1 MHNKLSEIFDGIN
14 FLRTLTLRKL
24 LNYVLIQFSF
34 FASRIFRKPIHMG
47 MPVSISVEPTTSCN
61 LRCPECPSGLRQFSR
76 PQGKIAADG
85 FRRVIDQLKGRLMY
99 LILYFQGEPFL
110 NPEFLEMVK
119 YASQNNVYTATS
131 TNGHF
136 LDNENARKVV
146 ESGLDRLIISVDG
159 IDQETYEKYRKGG
172 DLNAVLTG
180 IQNLTKW
187 KKQLKSSRPFIIL
200 QFLVL
205 KTNEDQIPEIK
216 RLSKDLQLDRLELKT
231 AQIYNYETDTELIPD
246 SSKYS
251 RYIKGQDEK
260 WKLKRPIRNH
270 CFRMWSGSVIT
281 WDGRVVPCCFDKDA
295 THQLGNLET
304 HSFKEVWR
312 STAYYDFRKQI
323 LIDRR
328 EIDICGNCTE

>member
-24 LNYVLIQFSF
+24 LNYLLIQFSF
-34 FASRIFRKPIHMG
+34 FASRIFRKPMHMG